1 MSGFQGAGGPAE
13 KLNVQVG
20 WTVVSVDGQAL
31 HGDFGKLQSLMDGAK
46 AAMTMDFVFGVP
58 GPKGRR

>member
-1 MSGFQGAGGPAE
+1 M
-13 KLNVQVG
+13 
-20 WTVVSVDGQAL
+20 VSVDGQAL